1 LSRYSGRLLSKTVSA
16 PVHKEILEEIY
27 EKLRDHLPTR
37 ALEHGI
43 AQNSIFGD
51 LPGCYIADNG
61 RSVLL
66 HGVAV
71 GQAEWDGIQSKI
83 HDGLAKELKIMVSL
97 WTLKELSMDGLIGK
111 YLFWLCEHEL
121 IIV

>member
-16 PVHKEILEEIY
+16 TVHKEILEEIY
-27 EKLRDHLPTR
+27 EKLRDHLPIR

-51 LPGCYIADNG
+51 LPGCYIADDG
-61 RSVLL
+61 RSVLF

-71 GQAEWDGIQSKI
+71 GQAEWDGYPVE
-83 HDGLAKELKIMVSL
+83 DPR
-97 WTLKELSMDGLIGK
+97 WPGK
-111 YLFWLCEHEL
+111 GVQDYGVILDLEGIVCEWAYR
-121 IIV
+121 